1 MMSMLMKMESGTWVL
16 EQDPHPMIVV
26 STWLVEALKDD
37 QDVYYCRNAEL
48 IKAITDVYVLGTQQG
63 ETR

>member
-1 MMSMLMKMESGTWVL
+1 MLMKMEDGTWVL
-16 EQDPHPMIVV
+16 KQDPHPMIVV

-37 QDVYYCRNAEL
+37 QDVHYVRNTEL

-63 ETR
+63 ETK